1 MRIVLQ
7 RVKKAAVRVDGKTV
21 SEIGVG
27 LLIFLGAEKGDTEA
41 EVAYLSKKIVNLRVF
56 PDENDKMNLSVKD
69 VDGEILVVSQFTLAS
84 CIKKG
89 NRPSFSDALEEDIAE
104 KLYEQFVEEVR
115 KEGVRVETGVFKA
128 RMEVSLVNDGPV
140 TFVLERK
147 SKHPELNSGQISSD

>member
-21 SEIGVG
+21 SEIGGG

-41 EVAYLSKKIVNLRVF
+41 EVEYLSKKILNLRVF

-69 VDGEILVVSQFTLAS
+69 VGGEILVVSQFTLAS

-89 NRPSFSDALEEDIAE
+89 NRPSFSDALEEDTAE
-104 KLYEQFVEEVR
+104 KLYEKFVEEVR
-115 KEGVRVETGVFKA
+115 NGGVLVKTGVFKA

-140 TFVLERK
+140 TFILEKKARDPD
-147 SKHPELNSGQISSD
+147 PEMP